1 MWLEGITLLHCCSLL
16 LCWSKWWWKTSLV
29 NLDSSFFNIKR
40 EFALVQ
46 FVSKSGPI
54 RLLVAIYFHKIE
66 ICRKQLCESV
76 NCVRIL
82 VFSRCSILEWLLSVD
97 TSSRLSS
104 PCSVESICCIFTQ
117 FVLISSHLL
126 SKLIYMSLIHI
137 SHCFIVQWIYW
148 STDKTRTN

>member
-29 NLDSSFFNIKR
+29 ILDSSFFNIKR

-46 FVSKSGPI
+46 VVSKSGPI

-66 ICRKQLCESV
+66 ICRKQLYESV

-82 VFSRCSILEWLLSVD
+82 VFFPLLYSRVALKCWRQQQVVVTLLCGINMLYIYSICFNK
-97 TSSRLSS
+97 LSS
-104 PCSVESICCIFTQ
+104 SLKINLHV
-117 FVLISSHLL
+117 SHPYFPLL
-126 SKLIYMSLIHI
+126 
-137 SHCFIVQWIYW
+137 HCAVNLLEH
-148 STDKTRTN
+148 R